1 MIPLLAQSASLSPS
15 LFMGVAIA
23 ALAFSTSALV
33 FRLRKARL
41 IYHQALDHMS
51 QGLAM
56 FDRDGRLLL
65 WNRRYETLFNL
76 SPGDL
81 IAGMPLRQLLEARQR
96 RGSFS
101 PSIEPSTQAFVGAA
115 ARGESFRQKVE
126 INDAMIVSSIL
137 EPIEQGGWV
146 TTHEDV
152 TELDRAQARIV
163 EMAFTD
169 ALTGLPTRGVMMERL
184 RQALARRGKGGRIAL
199 LLVDVDNFRDIN
211 ETFGN
216 VIGDEALCAVA
227 ERLRAIIGPSDCAA
241 RLYGDQFVVMRET
254 DGDEPAVTRL
264 AETIA
269 SAFRAPIFCRDHLF
283 NISVGIGI
291 AVADDPA
298 VDAEQLMKHA
308 DFALRDGKGDG
319 SGARRLFG
327 REMNVMM
334 RERSTLR
341 RELTRALERRELE
354 VHFQPLINLADS
366 QVCGFEALLRWR
378 HPMRGLVPPSEFI
391 PIAEESGMIAPIGE
405 WVLEESCRLAAGWPE
420 HIRICVNLSP
430 AQLKHS
436 NLVLAVMRA
445 LSAARLAPHRLELEI
460 TETVLLQDN
469 REVTT
474 ALSELKS
481 IGVHL
486 ALDDFGTGYSSL
498 SYLRRYKFDTIKID
512 RSFIADV
519 AGVEDPSSHM
529 LVRAIAR
536 LGVDLHVEVVAEGI
550 ETKEQL
556 DIVTQ
561 EGVPLGQG
569 HFFSPA
575 LTAAGV
581 DRLLARQA
589 ALAIAS

>member
-1 MIPLLAQSASLSPS
+1 MTLNMAEATFLSPS
-15 LFMGVAIA
+15 LYMGLSIIA
-23 ALAFSTSALV
+23 LTFLASALTV
-33 FRLRKARL
+33 RQRKMRL
-41 IYHQALDHMS
+41 IYQRALDHMC

-56 FDRDGRLLL
+56 FDRDGRLVL
-65 WNRRYETLFNL
+65 WNLRYETLFNL

-81 IAGMPLRQLLEARQR
+81 RVGMSVRELLDARKR

-137 EPIEQGGWV
+137 EPIDGGGWV

-169 ALTGLPTRGVMMERL
+169 ALTGLPTRGVLMERL
-184 RQALARRGKGGRIAL
+184 RVALAHRGKGGRVAA

-216 VIGDEALCAVA
+216 LIGDEALCAVA
-227 ERLRAIIGPSDCAA
+227 ERLRAVIGPGDCAA
-241 RLYGDQFVVMRET
+241 RLYGDQFVVMQET
-254 DGDEPAVTRL
+254 NGDEPTATRL
-264 AETIA
+264 AETIVA
-269 SAFRAPIFCRDHLF
+269 AFRAPIFCRDHSF
-283 NISVGIGI
+283 NISVSIGI
-291 AVADDPA
+291 ALADDPA
-298 VDAEQLMKHA
+298 VDAEQLLRHA
-308 DFALRDGKGDG
+308 DFALRDGKTEGI
-319 SGARRLFG
+319 GARRLFG

-341 RELTRALERRELE
+341 RELTRALERGELE
-354 VHFQPLINLADS
+354 IHFQPLIDLATMH
-366 QVCGFEALLRWR
+366 VCGFEALLRWR

-391 PIAEESGMIAPIGE
+391 PIAEESGMIASIGE
-405 WVLEESCRLAAGWPE
+405 WVLEEACRLAATWPDC
-420 HIRICVNLSP
+420 IRLCVNLSP

-445 LSAARLAPHRLELEI
+445 LSAARLAPRRLELEI

-469 REVTT
+469 REVTA
-474 ALSELKS
+474 ALRELKS
-481 IGVHL
+481 IGVRL

-519 AGVEDPSSHM
+519 ASHEDRSSHM

-536 LGVDLHVEVVAEGI
+536 LGVDLHLEVVAEGI

-556 DIVTQ
+556 DIVLL

-569 HFFSPA
+569 HLFSPA

-581 DRLLARQA
+581 AHLLARQS
-589 ALAIAS
+589 ALAEAS

>member
-1 MIPLLAQSASLSPS
+1 MIPILAQSAILPLSLAI
-15 LFMGVAIA
+15 GVAIV
-23 ALAFSTSALV
+23 ALALSISALV
-33 FRLRKARL
+33 FRLRKVRL
-41 IYHQALDHMS
+41 IYRQALDNMS

-56 FDRDGRLLL
+56 FDRDGRLVL

-76 SPGDL
+76 SADDL
-81 IAGMPLRQLLEARQR
+81 RVGMPVRQLLDARKR

-101 PSIEPSTQAFVGAA
+101 PSAEPSAQAFVGAA

-137 EPIEQGGWV
+137 EPIDRGGWV

-184 RQALARRGKGGRIAL
+184 RQALARRGKGGRVAL

-211 ETFGN
+211 ETFGAL
-216 VIGDEALCAVA
+216 IGDEALCAVA
-227 ERLRAIIGPSDCAA
+227 ERLRAVVDPNDAAA
-241 RLYGDQFVVMRET
+241 RLFGDQFAVMRQA
-254 DGDEPAVTRL
+254 DGDEPAATRL
-264 AETIA
+264 AESIA
-269 SAFRAPIFCRDHLF
+269 AVFRPPIFCREHSF
-283 NISVGIGI
+283 NISVSIGI
-291 AVADDPA
+291 ALADDPT
-298 VDAEQLMKHA
+298 VDAEQLMRHA
-308 DFALRDGKGDG
+308 DFALRDGKSEGGG
-319 SGARRLFG
+319 SRRLFG

-420 HIRICVNLSP
+420 PIRICVNLSP

-445 LSAARLAPHRLELEI
+445 LSAARLAPRRLELEI

-469 REVTT
+469 REVTA
-474 ALSELKS
+474 ALSELRS
-481 IGVHL
+481 IGVQL

-512 RSFIADV
+512 RSFVADL
-519 AGVEDPSSHM
+519 AGVDDPSSHM

-556 DIVTQ
+556 DIVTR

-581 DRLLARQA
+581 DRLLATQA
-589 ALAIAS
+589 ALAVAS